1 MPPNPQGW
9 PPVMCLTQDGLPLG
23 HSEQAERLCAAGAR
37 WIQLRMKG
45 ADPATWLAEARATAR
60 ACRRHGAI
68 LVVNDSVEI
77 ALGCGADGVHLGG
90 QDGSWRD
97 ARRLLGPDRIVGGS
111 MNRPD
116 DARRAV
122 AAGCLDYVGVG
133 PLRFTATKTD
143 LSPLLGFEG
152 TREIIALLRGVPAWV
167 IGGVEASDAGQLRR
181 TGAAGVAVSSSL
193 YRGGRIEE
201 NLRDFLE
208 AWAASP
214 SPREVTS

>member
-1 MPPNPQGW
+1 
-9 PPVMCLTQDGLPLG
+9 
-23 HSEQAERLCAAGAR
+23 
-37 WIQLRMKG
+37 
-45 ADPATWLAEARATAR
+45 
-60 ACRRHGAI
+60 
-68 LVVNDSVEI
+68 VNDSVEI

>member
-1 MPPNPQGW
+1 
-9 PPVMCLTQDGLPLG
+9 
-23 HSEQAERLCAAGAR
+23 
-37 WIQLRMKG
+37 
-45 ADPATWLAEARATAR
+45 
-60 ACRRHGAI
+60 
-68 LVVNDSVEI
+68 
-77 ALGCGADGVHLGG
+77 
-90 QDGSWRD
+90 
-97 ARRLLGPDRIVGGS
+97 
-111 MNRPD
+111 MNHPD